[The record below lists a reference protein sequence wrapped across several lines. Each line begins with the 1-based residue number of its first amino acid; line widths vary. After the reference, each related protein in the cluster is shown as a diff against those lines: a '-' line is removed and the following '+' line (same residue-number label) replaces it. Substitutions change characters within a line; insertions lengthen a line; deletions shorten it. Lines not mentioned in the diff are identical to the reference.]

1 MKSATMETMPNPHLV
16 PEYALVIGPGL
27 AGRCS
32 RGVTVRPYQLYRENY
47 RPEQQ
52 DWLMFLQDF
61 ATLVSKYE
69 LNPAE

>member
-1 MKSATMETMPNPHLV
+1 MLEGRNCSPSA
-16 PEYALVIGPGL
+16 I
-27 AGRCS
+27 S
-32 RGVTVRPYQLYRENY
+32 IVTARPYQLYRENY

-52 DWLMFLQDF
+52 DWLVFLQDF